1 MNAPDPIAA
10 LLFGLFRAALG
21 FAVFAPLLY
30 GFYFL
35 LTLPWRRRERA
46 ALLLDLLELGRRDGH
61 TPAETLASLTTIPD
75 RRLPAR
81 LHLLVAHLENG
92 LSLED
97 ALDHVPHL
105 LPPGV
110 RGMLQIGLRHG
121 QPDRVFNLCRQG
133 LLAPLGPGQ
142 SALIYLS
149 LVFTVVA
156 LAGLPSVV
164 LFRVVIEPK
173 LQQIWAD
180 VSAGIAAPDWLA
192 RALSASGWS
201 MGLSLAVTALLYLGL
216 FTHIGGPRAWGLSGW
231 TDRLRLLVPWQRDRL
246 HRDFAAMLGFLLDA
260 GVPEVVAV
268 RESARATANLVLE
281 QRAED
286 VAHRLG
292 LGEALPQAIAQ
303 LDPAGEFRWRLENAR
318 HGSLGRTGPRFT
330 ETLRG
335 WLGALESRAAQRES
349 NAVQAVMCA
358 VILSFGMSVGL
369 HCVGVLGWLVTIV
382 EASL

>member
-21 FAVFAPLLY
+21 LAVVAPLLY

-46 ALLLDLLELGRRDGH
+46 ALLLDLLELGRRDGR

-81 LHLLVAHLENG
+81 LHLLAAHLENG

-121 QPDRVFNLCRQG
+121 QPDRVFNLCRQA

-142 SALIYLS
+142 SSLIYLS

-180 VSAGIAAPDWLA
+180 LATGTQAEAWLE

-216 FTHIGGPRAWGLSGW
+216 FTHIGGPRA
-231 TDRLRLLVPWQRDRL
+231 
-246 HRDFAAMLGFLLDA
+246 
-260 GVPEVVAV
+260 
-268 RESARATANLVLE
+268 
-281 QRAED
+281 
-286 VAHRLG
+286 
-292 LGEALPQAIAQ
+292 
-303 LDPAGEFRWRLENAR
+303 
-318 HGSLGRTGPRFT
+318 
-330 ETLRG
+330 
-335 WLGALESRAAQRES
+335 
-349 NAVQAVMCA
+349 
-358 VILSFGMSVGL
+358 
-369 HCVGVLGWLVTIV
+369 
-382 EASL
+382 